1 MGKCICLS
9 RVSTGIQDLDQQ
21 TDKLLAAAKSNGFSD
36 DDIIKIEDIESGIKL
51 SEEERHRIALWLDM
65 LSPFFS
71 VYEPEQQN
79 KQLQGEKVYPT
90 LE

>member
-1 MGKCICLS
+1 MQNILS
-9 RVSTGIQDLDQQ
+9 S
-21 TDKLLAAAKSNGFSD
+21 
-36 DDIIKIEDIESGIKL
+36 DIIYTLGKL